1 MTKRKKIETILILG
15 LAIGAVVLLAG
26 GLSQLQLL
34 PGHPFSLPESQAT
47 AEAQMASSPHSFE
60 LSDFWKT
67 VIAVTVWL
75 LFPLSLLYVILSRE
89 ARRRVLRD
97 ILWVA
102 STMLMLYLLIRV
114 LQPLVSLPPLGGFGE
129 AGSVAPEEGS
139 PEVGE
144 FVSHTPPWLV
154 FAISVGLMAFLLG
167 LIWYLWQRSHHRP
180 ESPLTLLAQEAQ
192 QAVDELRAGQDLT
205 DTVMRCYR
213 EMSRILSEQCGL
225 RRHRAM
231 TPREFEHYLEQTG
244 LRSQHIQKLTQLF
257 EGVRYGA
264 KACSE
269 REEGEA
275 MLCLE
280 AIAQAYGRPS

>member
-1 MTKRKKIETILILG
+1 MIKRKKIETILILG
-15 LAIGAVVLLAG
+15 VAIGAVVLLAG

-34 PGHPFSLPESQAT
+34 PGHPFPLPESQAT
-47 AEAQMASSPHSFE
+47 AEAQIASSPRNFE

-75 LFPLSLLYVILSRE
+75 LFPLSLLYVILSPE

-102 STMLMLYLLIRV
+102 STMLMLYLLMRA
-114 LQPLVSLPPLGGFGE
+114 LQPLVSLPPSAEFGE
-129 AGSVAPEEGS
+129 AGSIAPGRGS

-167 LIWYLWQRSHHRP
+167 LLWYLWQRSQRP
-180 ESPLTLLAQEAQ
+180 REKPLELLAQEAQ
-192 QAVDELRAGQDLT
+192 QAVAELRAGQDLT
-205 DTVMRCYR
+205 DTVLRCYR
-213 EMSRILSEQCGL
+213 EMSRILSEHRGL

-231 TPREFEHYLEQTG
+231 TPREFENYLEQTG
-244 LRSQHIQKLTQLF
+244 LRCQEIQKLTRLF
-257 EGVRYGA
+257 ESVRYGA
-264 KACSE
+264 TPSSE

>member
-47 AEAQMASSPHSFE
+47 AEAQIASSPHRFE

-67 VIAVTVWL
+67 VIAITVWL

-89 ARRRVLRD
+89 ARKRILRD

-102 STMLMLYLLIRV
+102 STMFMIYLIIRV
-114 LQPLVSLPPLGGFGE
+114 LQPLVSLPQLGEMGE
-129 AGSVAPEEGS
+129 AGSVAPGEGS
-139 PEVGE
+139 LEMGE

-154 FAISVGLMAFLLG
+154 FAISVGLIALALG
-167 LIWYLWQRSHHRP
+167 LLWYLWQRSHRPP
-180 ESPLTLLAQEAQ
+180 ESPLKLLAQEAQ
-192 QAVDELRAGQDLT
+192 QAVNELRAGQDLT
-205 DTVMRCYR
+205 DTVLRCYR
-213 EMSRILSEQCGL
+213 EMSRILSERRGL

-244 LRSQHIQKLTQLF
+244 LRSEHIQRLTRLF

-264 KACSE
+264 KTTSE